1 MPVSVSEM
9 FIEMTRI
16 GYEFR
21 CTDDGLVVFHF
32 LGDTGRLDKVSA
44 SVRGIISELR
54 TRADEVYEYLRYM
67 EGLSRAVH

>member
-21 CTDDGLVVFHF
+21 CTDDGLVVFHL
-32 LGDTGRLDKVSA
+32 LGDKDRLDEASE

-54 TRADEVYEYLRYM
+54 TRVDEVYEYLRYM
-67 EGLSRAVH
+67 DNMSHAVH